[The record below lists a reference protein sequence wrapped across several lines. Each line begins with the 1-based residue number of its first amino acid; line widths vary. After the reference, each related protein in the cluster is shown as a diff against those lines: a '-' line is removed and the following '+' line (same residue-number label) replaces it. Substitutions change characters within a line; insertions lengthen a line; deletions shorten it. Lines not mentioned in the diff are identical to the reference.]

1 MVFAQR
7 GSPVVRFGSETTSG
21 LAWAPQSLVRI
32 ARSVAESGLLG
43 LGVMAAAI
51 AVHRLDGRSTVVVG
65 VPVHHRSSKRTRRVV
80 GPLMELYPLVVDVDT
95 SETHAAMFARV
106 LRSVT
111 ALLRRAKPG
120 ESPDTPF
127 EVVVNVLTA
136 RYGDFAGLAATSEWM
151 RSGHVDPTHQLRV
164 QVFDYE
170 SADGH
175 TSMQWELDVN
185 ESLSADDAAQRLPPA
200 LRSHPRF
207 DHLAS

>member
-1 MVFAQR
+1 
-7 GSPVVRFGSETTSG
+7 
-21 LAWAPQSLVRI
+21 
-32 ARSVAESGLLG
+32 
-43 LGVMAAAI
+43 
-51 AVHRLDGRSTVVVG
+51 
-65 VPVHHRSSKRTRRVV
+65 
-80 GPLMELYPLVVDVDT
+80 MELYPLVVDVDT

-151 RSGHVDPTHQLRV
+151 RSGHVVPTRRLRV

-170 SADGH
+170 GADGH
-175 TSMQWELDVN
+175 SSMQWELDVN
-185 ESLSADDAAQRLPPA
+185 ESLSADDTAQRLPRHFGRI
-200 LRSHPRF
+200 LDSIISHPDDPIGSHPVVDTAELDELALLSPHPGAQRRRRF
-207 DHLAS
+207 RCHRAIRERLVADPDHVVAEHGDQRLAAGGFRSARR